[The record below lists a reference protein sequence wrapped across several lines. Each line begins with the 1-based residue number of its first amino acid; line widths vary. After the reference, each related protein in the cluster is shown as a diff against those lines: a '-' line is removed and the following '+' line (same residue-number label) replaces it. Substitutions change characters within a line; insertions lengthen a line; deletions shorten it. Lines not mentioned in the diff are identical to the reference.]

1 MDLYPAVDVAGG
13 RVARASG
20 GPAVPAGANDPLAV
34 ARAFVAQGARWLHYV
49 DMDRAYRRG
58 ENHDVTRQLL
68 GARVASVQVGGGL
81 STVADVRQVLTWGAR
96 RVIIGAAAA
105 LDAGDLERL
114 VEAVRDGSLGVALDV
129 AGGHLAPRGGTT
141 VDPGITPLA
150 FARRLKEQGIRT
162 VVYTDVPRDGALA
175 GADLEAAAKIAE
187 LGLDTIVSGGIA
199 SLDEVRRA
207 RQLGLSGVVIGRAL
221 YEGRFTLPEALQCAR

>member
-13 RVARASG
+13 RVARAS
-20 GPAVPAGANDPLAV
+20 AVPAGANDPLAV

-129 AGGHLAPRGGTT
+129 AGGHLRSEEHT
-141 VDPGITPLA
+141 
-150 FARRLKEQGIRT
+150 
-162 VVYTDVPRDGALA
+162 
-175 GADLEAAAKIAE
+175 
-187 LGLDTIVSGGIA
+187 S
-199 SLDEVRRA
+199 
-207 RQLGLSGVVIGRAL
+207 
-221 YEGRFTLPEALQCAR
+221 

>member
-13 RVARASG
+13 RVARAL
-20 GPAVPAGANDPLAV
+20 AVPAGANDPLAV

-49 DMDRAYRRG
+49 DMDRAYGRG
-58 ENHDVTRQLL
+58 ENHLVTRQLL
-68 GARVASVQVGGGL
+68 GAGLASVQVGGGL
-81 STVADVRQVLTWGAR
+81 GALADVREVLTWGAR
-96 RVIIGAAAA
+96 RVIVGAGAA
-105 LDAGDLERL
+105 LEPGHLERL
-114 VEAVRDGSLGVALDV
+114 AEAVRGGSLGVALDV
-129 AGGHLAPRGGTT
+129 ADGRLAPRGGTT

-175 GADLEAAAKIAE
+175 GADLDAAARIAE

-199 SLDEVRRA
+199 SLDELKRA

-221 YEGRFTLPEALQCAR
+221 YEGRFTLAEALACAR

>member
-13 RVARASG
+13 RVARA
-20 GPAVPAGANDPLAV
+20 PAGANDPLAV

-58 ENHDVTRQLL
+58 ANHVVTRQVL
-68 GARVASVQVGGGL
+68 GAGLAAVQVGGGL
-81 STVADVRQVLTWGAR
+81 SSLADIREVLTWGAR
-96 RVIIGAAAA
+96 RVIVGAAAT
-105 LDAGDLERL
+105 LEPGNVERL
-114 VEAVRDGSLGVALDV
+114 VDAVRADSLGVALDV
-129 AGGHLAPRGGTT
+129 ADGHLAPRGGST
-141 VDPGITPLA
+141 VDARITPLA

-175 GADLEAAAKIAE
+175 GADLDAAARIAE

-199 SLDEVRRA
+199 GLEELRRA

-221 YEGRFTLPEALQCAR
+221 YDGRFTFPEAIQCAG